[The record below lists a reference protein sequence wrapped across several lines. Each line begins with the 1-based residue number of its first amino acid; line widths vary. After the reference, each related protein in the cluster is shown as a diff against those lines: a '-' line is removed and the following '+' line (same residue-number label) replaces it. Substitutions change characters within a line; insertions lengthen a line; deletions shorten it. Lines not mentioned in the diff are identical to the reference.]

1 MSPPEVEYQH
11 RSVSERIRSKESV
24 KSFAP
29 NVTAENLNAII
40 RNDDQ
45 ISWKVL
51 VPKKLIVMS
60 FQEQGNPNNHCIHK
74 LAVFNVSCRP
84 ATSPPTSCEK
94 ETHQPAPSPAPT
106 NSAPM
111 SISMLRRGLQRVGPK
126 GEGVVVFEEQGRN
139 IGGAQQ
145 KRTDDKE
152 KEMPRKFSFNG
163 GAPEETR
170 HLQRTSTRRKIRRTR
185 SRRVSESTIGDNSE
199 KASYM
204 TSSITTSET
213 VFEPS

>member
-45 ISWKVL
+45 IYWKVL

-60 FQEQGNPNNHCIHK
+60 FQEQGNPKNHRIHK
-74 LAVFNVSCRP
+74 LAVFNIPRRP

-106 NSAPM
+106 NSALM
-111 SISMLRRGLQRVGPK
+111 NISMRTKCQRRRKMKKSL
-126 GEGVVVFEEQGRN
+126 EQPSRREP
-139 IGGAQQ
+139 I
-145 KRTDDKE
+145 R
-152 KEMPRKFSFNG
+152 RK
-163 GAPEETR
+163 PDTR
-170 HLQRTSTRRKIRRTR
+170 HTQSHRARRSSSQAST
-185 SRRVSESTIGDNSE
+185 
-199 KASYM
+199 
-204 TSSITTSET
+204 
-213 VFEPS
+213 